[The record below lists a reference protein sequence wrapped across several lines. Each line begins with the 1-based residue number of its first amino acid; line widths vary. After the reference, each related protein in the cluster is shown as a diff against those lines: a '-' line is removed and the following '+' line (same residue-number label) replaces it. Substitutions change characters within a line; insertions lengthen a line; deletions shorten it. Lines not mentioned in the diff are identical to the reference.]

1 MSPGVLRRKIPLVGN
16 EEESNNIRSQYTE
29 DTQRGESCMKNQD
42 IIVNEECA
50 ESTLVSED
58 IRMSQKAFMS
68 STQTSQ
74 MNTIVN
80 RPMILKS
87 SPNQLPTTK
96 RNTKTGEQ
104 RKRHQMNLDIKDFV
118 NDNNRSVQR
127 TRRMKSNF
135 LQTVNRGLGLE
146 TKFEIDQIG
155 SQITDE
161 TYAP

>member
-87 SPNQLPTTK
+87 SPN
-96 RNTKTGEQ
+96 
-104 RKRHQMNLDIKDFV
+104 
-118 NDNNRSVQR
+118 
-127 TRRMKSNF
+127 
-135 LQTVNRGLGLE
+135 
-146 TKFEIDQIG
+146 
-155 SQITDE
+155 
-161 TYAP
+161 